1 MVSPAALNT
10 FASTAG
16 TALVFNPALHGLRG
30 LAALA
35 VLGFHWS
42 QHYPLANEW
51 LAQWQ
56 WGPAPWMNI
65 TLPLALGWQ
74 GVPLFFVLSA
84 FLLTTQ
90 WQHKP
95 LTTPNVLRYT
105 LRRALRI
112 YPAVW
117 LQIGVVLCLL
127 PWLPGL
133 WRPFTASE
141 LWQSALLWI
150 NMPPTM
156 VAPLNLVW
164 WTLPIE
170 FSFYLAL
177 PLLVWLARRVGWVP
191 VVLASF
197 VITVAWRS
205 AVMAWFAGE
214 HMVARLPILDA
225 LPGSLATFAAGFAL
239 AYVLAANPAGP
250 NNPSDSRRWATRW
263 PWLLGWLLAYLGLQ
277 AGLLSNVDTYWT
289 GHWMLA
295 VWNPLFACVVA
306 LGVGAIMT
314 VHRLGRCFSGRAM
327 VWLGELSFGIY
338 LWHFPVLVAM
348 RQMWPSSEQS
358 TALGLLALPLCVV
371 LTLLLAWASHLWV
384 ERPAMK
390 LFRESPRGA

>member
-1 MVSPAALNT
+1 MVSPAVAD
-10 FASTAG
+10 G
-16 TALVFNPALHGLRG
+16 RGLVFSPALHGLRG
-30 LAALA
+30 LAAMA

-42 QHYPLANEW
+42 QHFPVANGW

-56 WGPAPWMNI
+56 WGPQPWMNI

-84 FLLTTQ
+84 YLLTVQ
-90 WQHKP
+90 WLHRPMTGAHVAQY
-95 LTTPNVLRYT
+95 VV
-105 LRRALRI
+105 RRALRI

-117 LQIGVVLCLL
+117 LQMAVVLCLL
-127 PWLPGL
+127 PWLPSL

-177 PLLVWLARRVGWVP
+177 PLLVWLSRRVGWVP

-197 VITVAWRS
+197 VITVVWRS

-239 AYVLAANPAGP
+239 AHVHSRWPAL
-250 NNPSDSRRWATRW
+250 TRW
-263 PWLLGWLLAYLGLQ
+263 PALLVWAFAYLGLQ
-277 AGLLSNVDTYWT
+277 YGLLTNVDTYWT

-306 LGVGAIMT
+306 LAVGVVMSDA
-314 VHRLGRCFSGRAM
+314 RWGRWFSSAWM

-348 RQMWPSSEQS
+348 RQLWPAWDSSV
-358 TALGLLALPLCVV
+358 TAGLLALPLCVV
-371 LTLLLAWASHLWV
+371 LTLLLAWTSHTLV
-384 ERPAMK
+384 ERPAMR
-390 LFRESPRGA
+390 LFRSR

>member
-1 MVSPAALNT
+1 MVSPAALK
-10 FASTAG
+10 AAAPAP
-16 TALVFNPALHGLRG
+16 ALVFNPALHGLRG

-42 QHYPLANEW
+42 QHYPLANDW

-84 FLLTTQ
+84 FLLTAQ

-95 LTTPNVLRYT
+95 LTSPSVSHYMV
-105 LRRALRI
+105 RRALRI

-177 PLLVWLARRVGWVP
+177 PLLVWLARRWGWVP

-197 VITVAWRS
+197 LVTVAWRA

-239 AYVLAANPAGP
+239 AHVWAGAQNRGHGQP
-250 NNPSDSRRWATRW
+250 PQLRW
-263 PWLLGWLLAYLGLQ
+263 PHLLLWMLAYLGLQ
-277 AGLLSNVDTYWT
+277 YGLLSNVDTYWT

-306 LGVGAIMT
+306 IGVGVVMT
-314 VHRLGRCFSGRAM
+314 DGRFGRWFTGRAM

-338 LWHFPVLVAM
+338 LWHFLVLVAM
-348 RQMWPSSEQS
+348 RQLWPASEQS
-358 TALGLLALPLCVV
+358 AAFGMLALPVCVV
-371 LTLLLAWASHLWV
+371 LTLLLAWASHVWV
-384 ERPAMK
+384 ERPAMR
-390 LFRESPRGA
+390 LFR

>member
-1 MVSPAALNT
+1 MVPSGVAPPALA
-10 FASTAG
+10 FS
-16 TALVFNPALHGLRG
+16 PALHGLRG

-35 VLGFHWS
+35 VLAFHWS
-42 QHYPLANEW
+42 QHYPLANGW

-56 WGPAPWMNI
+56 WGPEPWMNI

-84 FLLTTQ
+84 YLLTAQ
-90 WQHKP
+90 WQGRA
-95 LTTPNVLRYT
+95 LTGAHVGQYVLR
-105 LRRALRI
+105 RSLRI

-141 LWQSALLWI
+141 VWQSALLWI

-170 FSFYLAL
+170 FSFYMAL
-177 PLLVWLARRVGWVP
+177 PLLVWLSRRVGWVP
-191 VVLASF
+191 VVVASF

-225 LPGSLATFAAGFAL
+225 LPGSLATFAAGCAL
-239 AYVLAANPAGP
+239 AHAQG
-250 NNPSDSRRWATRW
+250 RWRVPVGW
-263 PWLLGWLLAYLGLQ
+263 PVVVAWTLAYLGLQ
-277 AGLLSNVDTYWT
+277 YGLLSNVDTYWT

-295 VWNPLFACVVA
+295 VWNPLFATVVA
-306 LGVGAIMT
+306 LAVGAVLT
-314 VHRLGRCFSGRAM
+314 EARWGRWFSGRVM

-338 LWHFPVLVAM
+338 LWHFPVLVGM
-348 RQMWPSSEQS
+348 RQLWPASDHSV
-358 TALGLLALPLCVV
+358 ALGLLAFPLCVL
-371 LTLLLAWASHLWV
+371 LTLLLAWASHALV
-384 ERPAMK
+384 ERPAMR
-390 LFRESPRGA
+390 LFRPR

>member
-1 MVSPAALNT
+1 M
-10 FASTAG
+10 
-16 TALVFNPALHGLRG
+16 
-30 LAALA
+30 
-35 VLGFHWS
+35 
-42 QHYPLANEW
+42 
-51 LAQWQ
+51 
-56 WGPAPWMNI
+56 
-65 TLPLALGWQ
+65 
-74 GVPLFFVLSA
+74 LFRS
-84 FLLTTQ
+84 
-90 WQHKP
+90 
-95 LTTPNVLRYT
+95 
-105 LRRALRI
+105 
-112 YPAVW
+112 
-117 LQIGVVLCLL
+117 GVVLCLL

-177 PLLVWLARRVGWVP
+177 PLLVWLARRWGWVP

-197 VITVAWRS
+197 LVTVAWRA

-239 AYVLAANPAGP
+239 AHVWAGAQNRGHGQP
-250 NNPSDSRRWATRW
+250 PQLRW
-263 PWLLGWLLAYLGLQ
+263 PHLLLWMLAYLGLQ
-277 AGLLSNVDTYWT
+277 YGLLSNVDTYWT

-306 LGVGAIMT
+306 IGVGVVMT
-314 VHRLGRCFSGRAM
+314 DGRFGRWFTGRAM

-338 LWHFPVLVAM
+338 LWHFLVLVAM
-348 RQMWPSSEQS
+348 RQLWPASEQS
-358 TALGLLALPLCVV
+358 AAFGMLALPVCVV
-371 LTLLLAWASHLWV
+371 LTLLLAWASHVWV
-384 ERPAMK
+384 ERPAMR
-390 LFRESPRGA
+390 LFR

>member
-1 MVSPAALNT
+1 MGAAPV
-10 FASTAG
+10 AVG
-16 TALVFNPALHGLRG
+16 RGLVFSPALHGLRG
-30 LAALA
+30 LAAIA
-35 VLGFHWS
+35 VLAFHWS
-42 QHYPLANEW
+42 QHYPLANGW

-56 WGPAPWMNI
+56 WGPLPWMNI

-84 FLLTTQ
+84 YLLTAQ
-90 WQHKP
+90 WQRQP
-95 LTTPNVLRYT
+95 LAAATVGHYMV
-105 LRRALRI
+105 RRALRI

-117 LQIGVVLCLL
+117 LQIAVVLCVL
-127 PWLPGL
+127 PWLPSL
-133 WRPFTASE
+133 WRPFTLSE

-170 FSFYLAL
+170 FAFYLAL
-177 PLLVWLARRVGWVP
+177 PLLVWLSRRVGWVP
-191 VVLASF
+191 VVLVSF
-197 VITVAWRS
+197 VVTVAWRS

-239 AYVLAANPAGP
+239 AHHQG
-250 NNPSDSRRWATRW
+250 RW
-263 PWLLGWLLAYLGLQ
+263 PSRVPWLACTLWLVAYLGLQ
-277 AGLLSNVDTYWT
+277 YGLLSNVDTYWT

-306 LGVGAIMT
+306 LAVGVVMSDE
-314 VHRLGRCFSGRAM
+314 RWGRWFSGTWM

-338 LWHFPVLVAM
+338 LWHFPVLIAL
-348 RQMWPSSEQS
+348 RQLWPASESSI
-358 TALGLLALPLCVV
+358 ALGLLALPLCVA
-371 LTLLLAWASHLWV
+371 LTLLLAWASHTLV
-384 ERPAMK
+384 ERPAMR
-390 LFRESPRGA
+390 LFRAR

>member
-1 MVSPAALNT
+1 MGAAPVAVGSGLA
-10 FASTAG
+10 FS
-16 TALVFNPALHGLRG
+16 PALHGLRG
-30 LAALA
+30 LAAMA
-35 VLGFHWS
+35 VLAFHWS
-42 QHYPLANEW
+42 QHYPLANGW

-56 WGPAPWMNI
+56 WGPLPWMNI
-65 TLPLALGWQ
+65 SLPLALGWQ

-84 FLLTTQ
+84 YLLTAQ
-90 WQHKP
+90 WHRQP
-95 LTTPNVLRYT
+95 LAPATVGHYV

-117 LQIGVVLCLL
+117 FQMALVLCVL
-127 PWLPGL
+127 PWLPTL
-133 WRPFTASE
+133 WRTFTLSE

-177 PLLVWLARRVGWVP
+177 PLLVGLSRRVGWLP
-191 VVLASF
+191 VVLVSF
-197 VITVAWRS
+197 VVTVAWRS

-239 AYVLAANPAGP
+239 AHHQG
-250 NNPSDSRRWATRW
+250 RW
-263 PWLLGWLLAYLGLQ
+263 PARVPWPVCAMWLIAYLGLQ
-277 AGLLSNVDTYWT
+277 YGLLSNVDTYWT

-306 LGVGAIMT
+306 LAVGVVMSD
-314 VHRLGRCFSGRAM
+314 VRWGRWFSGAWM

-338 LWHFPVLVAM
+338 LWHFPVLIAM
-348 RQMWPSSEQS
+348 RQLWPASEGS
-358 TALGLLALPLCVV
+358 IALGLLALPLCVV
-371 LTLLLAWASHLWV
+371 LTLLLAWASHTLV
-384 ERPAMK
+384 ERPAMR
-390 LFRESPRGA
+390 LFRAR